1 MEFSHKSVLLQESI
15 EALHI
20 RPDGIYVDGTA
31 GGAGHSAEIAKRL
44 TAGRLIAMDQDPD
57 AVGIAALRLEEYPAA
72 SVVQANF
79 RDMDKALDKLGVG
92 PVDGVLLD
100 LGVSSW
106 QLDNTGRGF
115 SYHGDAPLDMRMSK
129 QGVTAAEL
137 VNTLSI
143 EELTRILKEYGEEKF
158 AFRIAGRIVEQ
169 RKLEPIE
176 TTGRLAE
183 LVRSAYPASA
193 RRDGHPARKTFQAL
207 RIAVNRELE
216 SLSDGLDRAFKR
228 LGANGV
234 LAVITFHSL
243 EDRMVKQRF
252 ADWCRGCDCPPD
264 LPVCICG
271 KTPAGKLVTRK
282 PVTPSETELK
292 ENPRSRS
299 AKLRAIQKEKE
310 ERKEADA

>member
-1 MEFSHKSVLLQESI
+1 MEFSHKSVLLKESI

-44 TAGRLIAMDQDPD
+44 TTGRLIAMDQDPD
-57 AVGIAALRLEEYPAA
+57 AVGIAARRLEEYPAA

-137 VNTLSI
+137 VNTLGI

-216 SLSDGLDRAFKR
+216 SLSDGLDRAFER
-228 LGANGV
+228 LGVNGV

-264 LPVCICG
+264 LPVCVCG

-292 ENPRSRS
+292 ENTRSRS